1 MLANKGTYFGGMT
14 YLFSAITEVLENEI
28 VVKTGEFVAKVPK
41 KDVSVILMKEKL

>member
-1 MLANKGTYFGGMT
+1 MT

-41 KDVSVILMKEKL
+41 KDVSVILMKEKV